1 MKMTAK
7 SKPIGVGGGDGERF
21 CHPFWGWNAMF
32 SQNKT
37 QTCMWGNVHSR
48 GNGKKSNIMLFYG
61 LCSKSF
67 VMLFWFLLL
76 FQSVVILRAD
86 VRKRGRV
93 PGVQKALAD

>member
-1 MKMTAK
+1 MGKGFANHF
-7 SKPIGVGGGDGERF
+7 GDGMQCF
-21 CHPFWGWNAMF
+21 H
-32 SQNKT
+32 KT
-37 QTCMWGNVHSR
+37 KHKRVCGGMYIVEVME
-48 GNGKKSNIMLFYG
+48 KKSNIMLFYG